1 MSERNSLFIE
11 ADGSKADSLLTFWTR
26 LSAFS
31 TNRFPTVSNQMFLLC
46 KFLLATVIAKLKK
59 CLRAILF
66 PLTNLRTSSSL
77 LVNNNNNS
85 SNNSSLLSS
94 RKSVD
99 QITFYIL
106 YDIPFSKNL
115 ASIYNL
121 TSLTIVLQTLLF
133 LQLQLPFQLSSSKLT
148 VFLQLN
154 TFSSSGI
161 PTTIYLLAVIFKH
174 PTCQPLSGFQQPSS
188 FEHPFFQQPSV
199 FKQQPSSFY
208 QPSSGD
214 AQYTK

>member
-31 TNRFPTVSNQMFLLC
+31 TNCFPTVSNQMFLLC
-46 KFLLATVIAKLKK
+46 KFLLATVIATLKK

-77 LVNNNNNS
+77 LVNNNNS

-148 VFLQLN
+148 VFLQMN

-161 PTTIYLLAVIFKH
+161 PTINHL
-174 PTCQPLSGFQQPSS
+174 PSS
-188 FEHPFFQQPSV
+188 SHLQASYMSTIIGLPATIFI
-199 FKQQPSSFY
+199 
-208 QPSSGD
+208 
-214 AQYTK
+214 